1 MIFKQ
6 KSYWID
12 VTFGTIFI
20 FFIMFAL
27 GSILDKL
34 EFIDPVGDAL
44 EDMEITDRVFSD
56 PDLREI
62 LDADTNIVLVNIGL
76 LSRGEIGE
84 QINIINKY
92 QPKVIGLDAVFPR
105 LKSDTLGDL
114 ILANALSNTPNII
127 MYGKLVEPDDDEVW
141 NGMELSHPLFTQD
154 HEVAHVNL
162 VTESAGIEQFQFKT
176 CRSFFPM
183 EKLRDPETN
192 STSDVPALAVKVCEV
207 YNPEVTARFL
217 ERDIDE
223 EIVNYRGNI
232 MDFGMTQFGGRF
244 YALDV
249 DDVLNE
255 NFDPSLLKDKIVLMG
270 FLGQYIGDPS
280 TVEDKYFTPMN
291 KKFAGRA
298 LPDMFGVVI
307 HANIVSMI
315 LNEDYMNQMTKTW
328 AAMFAIIA
336 CILNVAVFQIIYIK
350 MDRWYDGL
358 TKLIQL
364 VEAVLLLFVIVIV
377 FHYYSFKLDLTYGII
392 AILLA
397 GDSLEVYNGVVKN
410 IFRKEK
416 KKKPLTNP
424 EEEVSIG
431 NTN

>member
-12 VTFGTIFI
+12 VFFGTLFI
-20 FFIMFAL
+20 FFIMIAL
-27 GSILDKL
+27 GSLLDKL

-44 EDMEITDRVFSD
+44 ADVEITDRVFSD
-56 PDLREI
+56 PDLRSI
-62 LDADTNIVLVNIGL
+62 PSADTNIVLVNIGAL
-76 LSRGEIGE
+76 PRSGIAE

-92 QPKVIGLDAVFPR
+92 QPKVIGLDAIFR
-105 LKSDTLGDL
+105 TLKSDTLGDMM
-114 ILANALSNTPNII
+114 LANALANTPNIV
-127 MYGKLVEPDDDEVW
+127 MYGKLLEADDDEVW
-141 NGMELSHPLFTQD
+141 NDIELSHPIFTQD
-154 HEVAHVNL
+154 HDVAHVNL
-162 VTESAGIEQFQFKT
+162 ISESAGIEQFQYKT

-183 EKLRDPETN
+183 EKLRDPETGEIRE
-192 STSDVPALAVKVCEV
+192 VPAIGVRLAQILD
-207 YNPEVTARFL
+207 PEAAEKFL
-217 ERDIDE
+217 ARDIDE
-223 EIVNYRGNI
+223 EIVNYRGNV
-232 MDFGMTQFGGRF
+232 MDFGMTRFGNRYF
-244 YALDV
+244 ALDV
-249 DDVLNE
+249 YDVLDE

-270 FLGQYIGDPS
+270 YLGAYLGDPY

-291 KKFAGRA
+291 AKFAGRA
-298 LPDMFGVVI
+298 YPDMFGVVV

-315 LNEDYMNQMTKTW
+315 LNGDYLDQMHETG
-328 AAMFAIIA
+328 AIIFAIIA
-336 CILNVAVFQIIYIK
+336 CLLNVAVFQIIYIK
-350 MDRWYDGL
+350 ADRWYDGA

-364 VEAVLLLFVIVIV
+364 IEAVLLLFVIVLV

-410 IFRKEK
+410 IFRREK
-416 KKKPLTNP
+416 RKKPLTIE